1 MSVESSDIYDY
12 LFRYIIIGDA
22 GVGKSCLLLQYTDH
36 QFRHQHECTIGV
48 EFGSKMIDLKNKKIK
63 IQIWDTAGQESFQ
76 AITRSYYKGAVGA
89 LVVYDIT
96 RKESFDHISNWLKE
110 VKEHGSK
117 DVVVILVGNKN
128 DLEDKRAVTKEEG
141 EELAKRNGLMFLETS
156 AKTNYNVSE
165 VFYQGAEKILENS
178 DKLGLDS
185 NIPDNN
191 IKLGDDDDD
200 EVKEKKKGC
209 C

>member
-1 MSVESSDIYDY
+1 M
-12 LFRYIIIGDA
+12 
-22 GVGKSCLLLQYTDH
+22 LQYTDN

-48 EFGSKMIDLKNKKIK
+48 EFGAKMISINDKKIK
-63 IQIWDTAGQESFQ
+63 IQIWDTAGQENFQ

-96 RKESFDHISNWLKE
+96 RRESFEHISNWLRE
-110 VKEHGSK
+110 VKDHGSK
-117 DVVVILVGNKN
+117 DVVVILVGNKS
-128 DLEDKRAVTKEEG
+128 DLADKRAVTLEEG
-141 EELAKRNGLMFLETS
+141 EELAKKNGLMFLETS

-165 VFYQGAEKILENS
+165 VFYKGAEKILENC

-191 IKLGDDDDD
+191 IKLGDDD
-200 EVKEKKKGC
+200 EENNETKEAKKKKC